1 MGGFNLTKWNSNS
14 AAFLQ
19 QVSRD
24 QLLLLNTNE
33 ASPQI
38 QKVLG
43 LPWNAKTDTYVIE
56 KNFFKKFPLD
66 NTMVTQ
72 RKLLR
77 FYSTAPRFYS
87 PLGFIAPLTIRVR
100 KSLQAAWNHGP
111 KWDKPLDLN
120 EFSDLTQLQNELREF
135 REISIP
141 RCLFI
146 NKAIKETALHTF
158 SDASEYSLSAVSYL
172 RVEYVDETVQVK
184 FIMGKARVAPIKR
197 MTIPNLELQAAVY
210 AAQLAQF
217 VTKEHDIHINE
228 KVFWSDSRTVLYWLR
243 TPEIRHRVFVANRL
257 AKIIDVSTAHD
268 WNYITS
274 AENPADDISRDY
286 EVN

>member
-1 MGGFNLTKWNSNS
+1 MDDLYISTDDVVKAVNIMSSTKACLSLGGFNLTKWNSNS
-14 AAFLQ
+14 AALLQ

-24 QLLLLNTNE
+24 QLLNTDE

-56 KNFFKKFPLD
+56 KKLFKKFPLD

-77 FYSTAPRFYS
+77 FVASIFD

-120 EFSDLTQLQNELREF
+120 EFADLTQLQNELREF
-135 REISIP
+135 CEISIP

-158 SDASEYSLSAVSYL
+158 SDASEYALSAVSYL
-172 RVEYVDETVQVK
+172 RIDYVDETTVQVK

-217 VTKEHDIHINE
+217 VTEDHDIHINE
-228 KVFWSDSRTVLYWLR
+228 KVFWPDSTTVLYWLR
-243 TPEIRHRVFVANRL
+243 TPEIRHRIFVANRL
-257 AKIIDVSTAHD
+257 AKILDVSTA
-268 WNYITS
+268 
-274 AENPADDISRDY
+274 
-286 EVN
+286 